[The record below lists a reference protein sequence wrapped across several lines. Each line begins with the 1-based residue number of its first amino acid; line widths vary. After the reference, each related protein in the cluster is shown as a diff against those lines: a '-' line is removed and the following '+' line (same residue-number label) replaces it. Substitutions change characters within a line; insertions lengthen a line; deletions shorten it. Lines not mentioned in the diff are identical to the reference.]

1 MTDWF
6 DKIPVYDG
14 GTTAEGFYNCG
25 PMLADDRKGP
35 TDEDTVMK
43 LVTGTTAEEFAAYGE
58 KLAENGFTAVFS
70 NSTPAAECVQWV
82 KDGIHLYGV
91 FNRMSGEVRLFA
103 DPAGVTADRFG
114 YTAQGGKTEIY
125 QYGLYYDPQN
135 GHSPTTTNCGMLYIV
150 KLADNSLFM
159 MDGGHILQCSVEAV
173 TGLYDFL
180 HRITGKAPGETIPI
194 ACWFVTHA
202 HDDHL
207 AMCVRLTRTYPGEFD
222 IQRILFNFPSYSVCR
237 RGYAEEPFRLRETLR
252 EFYPDAL
259 TLKPHHGMKFT
270 LASTEFEVYYT
281 HEDVIRADNVTAYP
295 FRDFN
300 CTSTVLKMT
309 ADGGSVM
316 WLGDTNLEAEAHIVK
331 TMPREMWKAD
341 VVQVAHHCFNH
352 LSTLYPWI
360 GAPYAMLPNS
370 YFGGHTPDNI
380 SKLADVEACLKS
392 PDCIW
397 YEEKTTGFV
406 FADGEYRVI
415 LEEDRVGGEHDGIGL
430 YGTYTERILE

>member
-25 PMLADDRKGP
+25 PMLADDREGP

-43 LVTGTTAEEFAAYGE
+43 LVTGTDAEEFAAYGE

-70 NSTPAAECVQWV
+70 NSTPAAECAQWV
-82 KDGIHLYGV
+82 KDDIHLYGV
-91 FNRMSGEVRLFA
+91 FNRMAGEVRLFA

-237 RGYAEEPFRLRETLR
+237 RGYA
-252 EFYPDAL
+252 
-259 TLKPHHGMKFT
+259 
-270 LASTEFEVYYT
+270 
-281 HEDVIRADNVTAYP
+281 
-295 FRDFN
+295 
-300 CTSTVLKMT
+300 
-309 ADGGSVM
+309 
-316 WLGDTNLEAEAHIVK
+316 
-331 TMPREMWKAD
+331 
-341 VVQVAHHCFNH
+341 
-352 LSTLYPWI
+352 
-360 GAPYAMLPNS
+360 
-370 YFGGHTPDNI
+370 
-380 SKLADVEACLKS
+380 
-392 PDCIW
+392 
-397 YEEKTTGFV
+397 
-406 FADGEYRVI
+406 
-415 LEEDRVGGEHDGIGL
+415 
-430 YGTYTERILE
+430 

>member
-1 MTDWF
+1 
-6 DKIPVYDG
+6 
-14 GTTAEGFYNCG
+14 
-25 PMLADDRKGP
+25 
-35 TDEDTVMK
+35 
-43 LVTGTTAEEFAAYGE
+43 
-58 KLAENGFTAVFS
+58 
-70 NSTPAAECVQWV
+70 
-82 KDGIHLYGV
+82 
-91 FNRMSGEVRLFA
+91 GEVRLFA

-114 YTAQGGKTEIY
+114 YTTQGGKTEIY

-252 EFYPDAL
+252 EFYPDAM

-309 ADGGSVM
+309 ADGGTVM

-397 YEEKTTGFV
+397 YEEKTTGFL
-406 FADGEYRVI
+406 FEDGEYRVI
-415 LEEDRVGGEHDGIGL
+415 LEQDRVGGEHDGIGL

>member
-1 MTDWF
+1 
-6 DKIPVYDG
+6 
-14 GTTAEGFYNCG
+14 
-25 PMLADDRKGP
+25 
-35 TDEDTVMK
+35 
-43 LVTGTTAEEFAAYGE
+43 
-58 KLAENGFTAVFS
+58 
-70 NSTPAAECVQWV
+70 
-82 KDGIHLYGV
+82 
-91 FNRMSGEVRLFA
+91 
-103 DPAGVTADRFG
+103 
-114 YTAQGGKTEIY
+114 
-125 QYGLYYDPQN
+125 
-135 GHSPTTTNCGMLYIV
+135 MLYIV

-159 MDGGHILQCSVEAV
+159 MDGGHILQCSVEAL
-173 TGLYDFL
+173 TGLYNFL
-180 HRITGKAPGETIPI
+180 HRITGIPAGEPVRI

-207 AMCVRLTRTYPGEFD
+207 AMCIRLTRTYPGEFN
-222 IQRILFNFPSYSVCR
+222 IERVLFNFPSYSVCR
-237 RGYAEEPFRLRETLR
+237 RGYAEEPFRLRETIR
-252 EFYPDAL
+252 EFFPDVM

-270 LASTEFEVYYT
+270 LASAEFEVYYT
-281 HEDVIRADNVTAYP
+281 HEDVIRADDVTVYP

-309 ADGGSVM
+309 VDGGSVM
-316 WLGDTNLEAEAHIVK
+316 WLGDTNLEAEGHIVR

-360 GAPYAMLPNS
+360 SAPYAMLPNS
-370 YFGGHTPDNI
+370 YFGGHTPENL

-406 FADGEYRVI
+406 FENGGYKVI